1 MNRRHAPL
9 LATALLGL
17 LSISRPSLAQ
27 PAAEPTLSATTDSR
41 EAATAPASAVLDQSD
56 ALTAPKS
63 PAVAAAVVA
72 TRSAPDPAIDSTE
85 PAPGTARKERP
96 VPHLIATEIG
106 LRMTYI
112 VHEGF
117 DPYAEKNGYGQVS
130 LAGAYT
136 FWQGTPISVAAGAE
150 WNFGV
155 ARAEARGDAT
165 ALTIHRLAASLQVRY
180 APVRRLSMFAKLAPA
195 ALHIRGDIE
204 DIELSQ
210 TLEARTWTW
219 ALDATGGAALL
230 LGSAGRDDR
239 PSASFWFSVELG
251 YSFAGEVEMMYRPDS
266 DEDEVR
272 HFGDVR
278 LPNIRP
284 SGFLNR
290 FAFGVSF

>member
-9 LATALLGL
+9 FATALLGL
-17 LSISRPSLAQ
+17 LSISRSSLAQ
-27 PAAEPTLSATTDSR
+27 PAAEPTPSATANSKDA
-41 EAATAPASAVLDQSD
+41 EAAPAPAVVDKPD

-72 TRSAPDPAIDSTE
+72 TGSAPDSVIDGAE
-85 PAPGTARKERP
+85 PAPVSARKERP
-96 VPHLIATEIG
+96 APHLISTEFG
-106 LRMTYI
+106 LRVTYI

-117 DPYAEKNGYGQVS
+117 DPYAENNGYGQVS
-130 LAGAYT
+130 LAGSYT
-136 FWQGTPISVAAGAE
+136 FWRGTPISVAAGAE

-165 ALTIHRLAASLQVRY
+165 ALAIHRLAASMQVRY

-290 FAFGVSF
+290 FTLGVSF